1 MKVTDLKKRGPLQTL
16 AHDLNIQKFDQKELA
31 TWSVLLV
38 VMVKISVR
46 KSFGLKSFYILIW
59 ILVKR
64 RMFHCRLAFHY
75 WQQHSTRVFEYPRVH
90 YLVCVELRQEFQGS
104 AQSSL
109 LQTAP
114 GIRSET
120 SSSLSGGR
128 SRSTNGWTLEDYRA
142 LEIGT
147 IDHQQIHVSNIVDKI
162 NQYQV
167 SLIGSLHK
175 YHLGIVIIKSLFFK
189 CS

>member
-1 MKVTDLKKRGPLQTL
+1 MQVTNLKKRGPLQTL

-75 WQQHSTRVFEYPRVH
+75 WQHSTRIQISACPLYC
-90 YLVCVELRQEFQGS
+90 LVCVELRQEFQGS

-120 SSSLSGGR
+120 SSSLSRGS
-128 SRSTNGWTLEDYRA
+128 SRLTNGWTLEDYRA
-142 LEIGT
+142 LEVGT
-147 IDHQQIHVSNIVDKI
+147 IDHQQIVVQD
-162 NQYQV
+162 
-167 SLIGSLHK
+167 
-175 YHLGIVIIKSLFFK
+175 
-189 CS
+189 